1 MSESG
6 MFREAL
12 EAIEQNQ
19 RVRARDLL
27 TRLLR
32 VDKENIDYW
41 LWLSTVV
48 DSDKERLFCLKSVL
62 RIDPNNQAAQRGL
75 RMMGADED
83 GAEIVPVPPSVR
95 SWDIDLGKDEQELTG
110 IRKVMANPVLRLAV
124 FGVAGIFLI
133 GLILIGIFAPKGTIF
148 GPRLTI
154 TPIAWSATP
163 TETATETPVGP
174 QFTPTPFITATAQP
188 LWMLLES
195 TYTPTPIYVATP
207 HPRSEANQVAMRAL
221 GRGDWE
227 QVLSFMEQVQR
238 ENPEAADPYYYMGE
252 AFRHLENYERA
263 LWAYENAIDLDP
275 NFAPAYVGRAKTQ
288 IALREDVDIGADL
301 RNAVALD
308 PDFKEGYLDLAEY
321 HLDNED
327 ADAALATLGG
337 AAQLLA
343 DHPRYHNLL
352 ARSYLIQKQYQQAL
366 SSAQTAKQLDIT
378 DLSVY
383 LLLGEVYLRTNQPIE
398 ALNHIQTYGLYEQ
411 EDPAYFSLLGW
422 AHYEIGEDYQSAFYA
437 IDKALSLDE
446 ENGLAYQIR
455 GLSALAIGDA
465 TQAVNDIA
473 AARQLLPDS
482 FELSTGLA
490 RAFLAVG
497 NADNAF
503 VQINASE
510 DLAQTEREF
519 AELYYY
525 RAKIALEIAQID
537 RARLDYQAL
546 LDLPE
551 DIVPEEWRLEA
562 NLYLNPPTATPTASF
577 THTSTQT
584 FTATWTLTPS
594 ITPSVTPTASP
605 APSLTA
611 TP

>member
-12 EAIEQNQ
+12 EAIEKDQ

-32 VDKENIDYW
+32 VDKENTDYW

-48 DSDKERLFCLKSVL
+48 DTDKERLFCLKSVL
-62 RIDPNNQAAQRGL
+62 RIDPDNVAAQRGL
-75 RMMGADED
+75 RMMGEDVD
-83 GAEIVPVPPSVR
+83 GAEIVPIPPSIR
-95 SWDIDLGKDEQELTG
+95 KWDIDLGKDDQELTG
-110 IRKVMANPVLRLAV
+110 IRKVLANPILRLAF
-124 FGVAGIFLI
+124 FGVAGILLI
-133 GLILIGIFAPKGTIF
+133 GLVLIGIFAPKGTIF

-163 TETATETPVGP
+163 TETATATPLVP
-174 QFTPTPFITATAQP
+174 QDTPTPQITSTPQP
-188 LWMLLES
+188 LWMQLES
-195 TYTPTPIYVATP
+195 TYTPTPIYVDTP
-207 HPRSEANQVAMRAL
+207 HPRSEAYQVAMRAL

-238 ENPEAADPYYYMGE
+238 ENPEAPDPYYYMGE
-252 AFRHLENYERA
+252 AFRQLENYERA
-263 LWAYENAIDLDP
+263 LWAYENTIDLDP
-275 NFAPAYVGRAKTQ
+275 NFAPAYIGRSRTQ
-288 IALREDVDIGADL
+288 IALGEDVDIGADL
-301 RNAVALD
+301 KNSIALA
-308 PDFKEGYLDLAEY
+308 PDFKDGYLEFAAHQLG
-321 HLDNED
+321 NED
-327 ADAALATLGG
+327 AEGALATLGG
-337 AAQLLA
+337 AAELLS
-343 DHPRYHNLL
+343 DHPRYYRLL
-352 ARSYLIQKQYQQAL
+352 AKAYLVLKQYEDAANA
-366 SSAQTAKQLDIT
+366 AQTAYQLDIT
-378 DLSVY
+378 DLPVY
-383 LLLGEVYLRTNQPIE
+383 LLLGELYLRTEQPEE
-398 ALNHIQTYGLYEQ
+398 ALGYVQTYGLYVQ
-411 EDPAYFSLLGW
+411 DDPTYFSLLGW
-422 AHYEIGEDYQSAFYA
+422 AHYEIGEDYQAAFDA

-465 TQAVNDIA
+465 SQAVNDIA
-473 AARQLLPDS
+473 NARQLLPDS
-482 FELSTGLA
+482 FELSSGLA

-497 NADNAF
+497 NDDNAY

-510 DLAQTEREF
+510 DLAQTEQEF

-551 DIVPEEWRLEA
+551 DIVPVEWRLEA
-562 NLYLNPPTATPTASF
+562 DLYLNPPTPTPTA
-577 THTSTQT
+577 TSTFTPTLT

-594 ITPSVTPTASP
+594 ITPSATPTASP
-605 APSLTA
+605 APTLTA

>member
-1 MSESG
+1 MSETG

-32 VDKENIDYW
+32 VDKGNIDYW

-48 DSDKERLFCLKSVL
+48 DSDKERLFCLNSVL
-62 RIDPNNQAAQRGL
+62 RIDSDNQAAQRGL
-75 RMMGADED
+75 RMMGADVN
-83 GAEIVPVPPSVR
+83 GAEIVPVPPSMR
-95 SWDIDLGKDEQELTG
+95 RWDIDLGKDEEELTG
-110 IRKVMANPVLRLAV
+110 IRKVMANPFLRLAL

-133 GLILIGIFAPKGTIF
+133 GLILIGIFAPWGTIF

-163 TETATETPVGP
+163 TETATETPLAP
-174 QFTPTPFITATAQP
+174 QFTPTPLITATAQP
-188 LWMLLES
+188 LWMKLEA

-207 HPRSEANQVAMRAL
+207 HPRSEAYQVAMRAL

-238 ENPEAADPYYYMGE
+238 ENPEAADPYFYMGE

-263 LWAYENAIDLDP
+263 LWAFEKAIDLDP
-275 NFAPAYVGRAKTQ
+275 NFAPAYIGRTKTH
-288 IALREDVDIGADL
+288 IALGENVDIGADL
-301 RNAVALD
+301 RNAVALA
-308 PDFKEGYLDLAEY
+308 PDFKEGYIELAQYQLDK
-321 HLDNED
+321 ED
-327 ADAALATLGG
+327 VEGALATLAG
-337 AAQLLA
+337 AAELLA
-343 DHPRYHNLL
+343 DHPRYHYLL
-352 ARSYLIQKQYQQAL
+352 AKSYLIQKQYEQAL
-366 SSAQTAKQLDIT
+366 SSAQTANQLDIT

-383 LLLGEVYLRTNQPIE
+383 LLLGELYLRADQPIE
-398 ALNHIQTYGLYEQ
+398 ALNYVQTYGLYEQ

-422 AHYEIGEDYQSAFYA
+422 AHYEIGEDYQAAFDA

-465 TQAVNDIA
+465 PQAVNDIA
-473 AARQLLPDS
+473 AARLLLPDS
-482 FELSTGLA
+482 FELSSGLA

-497 NADNAF
+497 NADNAY
-503 VQINASE
+503 VQINASKN
-510 DLAQTEREF
+510 LAQTDREF

-525 RAKIALEIAQID
+525 RATIALEIAQID

-562 NLYLNPPTATPTASF
+562 HLYLNPPTATPTATF
-577 THTSTQT
+577 TLTATQT
-584 FTATWTLTPS
+584 FTVTW
-594 ITPSVTPTASP
+594 TPTATPSP
-605 APSLTA
+605 FLTA